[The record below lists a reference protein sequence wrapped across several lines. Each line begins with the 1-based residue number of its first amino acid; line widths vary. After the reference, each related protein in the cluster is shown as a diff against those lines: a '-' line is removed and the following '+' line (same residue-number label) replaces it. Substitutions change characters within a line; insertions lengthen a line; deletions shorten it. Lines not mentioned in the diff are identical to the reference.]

1 MEDDLYPLAVLMDEL
16 KSEDLLLRL
25 QSIKRLDTIALA
37 LGATRTRTEL
47 IPFLEGIVK

>member
-25 QSIKRLDTIALA
+25 QAIKRLDTIALA
-37 LGATRTRTEL
+37 LGPQRTRTEL
-47 IPFLEGIVK
+47 VPFLEGFLK